1 VALPVAG
8 GPVELRGATAADLP
22 ALVALLADG
31 DLGAHREAA
40 DGDLTQYRAAFG
52 LPFTSGKARGD
63 AHRFYGR
70 LGFLPTRDGFTL
82 ALPEPPR
89 AAG

>member
-1 VALPVAG
+1 MAG

-22 ALVALLADG
+22 ALVALLSD
-31 DLGAHREAA
+31 DELGAHRKAA
-40 DGDLTQYRAAFG
+40 DGDLTQYGAAFG
-52 LPFTSGKARGD
+52 LPLTSDEARCD

-70 LGFLPTRDGFTL
+70 LGFLPTPDGFTL
-82 ALPEPPR
+82 ELPEPPR